1 MKEDKEEIKS
11 PYENSYIILER
22 QATMYRVMYDELN
35 KAVEREKQYLEI
47 IKELVKRGY

>member
-1 MKEDKEEIKS
+1 MKDKEEIK
-11 PYENSYIILER
+11 PFPLEKSYIILER
-22 QATMYRVMYDELN
+22 EVSMYRAMYSELN